1 MFKQGDDKMVQSGL
15 SQPEKVIG
23 SSYNHAKF
31 KLLTPSENST
41 KTPEICH
48 AETIIV
54 GGGVIGCAIAFE
66 LASRGQE
73 VLLVE
78 QSEIASGASCAAAG
92 MLAAESEDFAH
103 PFMAKAAHESRE
115 LLHKH
120 KEQISA
126 ITGMDIGLR
135 RSGFITPFRSYSDL
149 SKYKDRRNTTS
160 GVQQLW
166 WDRSTVQREALW
178 LNRDTYG
185 AYYRSLE
192 SEVLPV
198 SLTRAYARSAEMMGA
213 RILEGV
219 QNVRLVVDNHGV
231 RGIKTAKGEVCCKHI
246 IIAAGLQG
254 EQLMHQV
261 GVALPSSPVKGEI
274 MAVRFPIDQAG
285 GRPDRTVYAEDVY
298 IVPKANG
305 EVWIGAT
312 SLPGRKDHSVSAN
325 SVQRLLGAA
334 SYWIP
339 GIKEADFVRAWAGI
353 RPSTPD
359 GLPYIGKYEQIPGLY
374 TAYGH
379 FRNGILLSAITGR
392 WIADLLEGK
401 RAEEIGIEALSP
413 ERSNRKGVML

>member
-1 MFKQGDDKMVQSGL
+1 MVQSKP
-15 SQPEKVIG
+15 SQPEEVIR
-23 SSYNHAKF
+23 SSYDQNKF
-31 KLLTPSENST
+31 ELLALSENSDLS
-41 KTPEICH
+41 KTQETCH

-66 LASRGQE
+66 LASRGRE

-92 MLAAESEDFAH
+92 MLAADSEDFAH
-103 PFMAKAAHESRE
+103 PLMAKAAHESRE

-126 ITGMDIGLR
+126 LTGMDLGLR
-135 RSGFITPFRSYSDL
+135 RNGFITPFRSYGDL

-160 GVQQLW
+160 GMQQLW

-219 QNVRLVVDNHGV
+219 QDVRLIVDKHGV
-231 RGIKTAKGEVCCKHI
+231 QGIRTARGEVCCRHI

-261 GVALPSSPVKGEI
+261 GGTLPSSPVKGE
-274 MAVRFPIDQAG
+274 MLAVRFPTDQAG

-334 SYWIP
+334 SYWVP

-359 GLPYIGKYEQIPGLY
+359 GLPYIGKYEQISGLY

-392 WIADLLEGK
+392 WIADMLEGK
-401 RAEEIGIEALSP
+401 SAEEIGIEALSP
-413 ERSNRKGVML
+413 DRMNRREVML

>member
-1 MFKQGDDKMVQSGL
+1 MVQRGP
-15 SQPEKVIG
+15 SQPEEVID
-23 SSYNHAKF
+23 SSCEQDKF
-31 KLLTPSENST
+31 KRLPLSETLT
-41 KTPEICH
+41 KKPETFH

-92 MLAAESEDFAH
+92 MLAADSEDFAH
-103 PFMAKAAHESRE
+103 PLMAQAAYDSRE

-126 ITGMDIGLR
+126 LRGMDLGLR
-135 RSGFITPFRSYSDL
+135 RNGFITPFRSYGDL
-149 SKYKDRRNTTS
+149 SKYKDKRNTTS

-219 QNVRLVVDNHGV
+219 QDVQLIVDKHGV
-231 RGIKTAKGEVCCKHI
+231 QGIKTAKGEMCCKHI
-246 IIAAGLQG
+246 IIAAGLHG

-261 GVALPSSPVKGEI
+261 GIVLPSSPVKGEI
-274 MAVRFPIDQAG
+274 MAVRFTTDQAG

-298 IVPKANG
+298 IVPKATG

-325 SVQRLLGAA
+325 SMQRLIGAA
-334 SYWIP
+334 SYWVP

-359 GLPYIGKYEQIPGLY
+359 GLPYIGKCEGISGLY
-374 TAYGH
+374 AAYGH

-392 WIADLLEGK
+392 WIADMVEGK
-401 RAEEIGIEALSP
+401 SAEEIGIEAFSP
-413 ERSNRKGVML
+413 ERLNRKGVMS

>member
-1 MFKQGDDKMVQSGL
+1 MVQSGL
-15 SQPEKVIG
+15 SQPEEVIG
-23 SSYNHAKF
+23 SSYDQAMF
-31 KLLTPSENST
+31 KSLTPSENST
-41 KTPEICH
+41 KAQKICH

-92 MLAAESEDFAH
+92 MLAADSEDFAH
-103 PFMAKAAHESRE
+103 PIIAQAAHESRE

-120 KEQISA
+120 KEQISD

-135 RSGFITPFRSYSDL
+135 RSGFITPFRSYRDL
-149 SKYKDRRNTTS
+149 SNYKDGRNVIS
-160 GVQQLW
+160 GVQQIW

-219 QNVRLVVDNHGV
+219 QDVRLVVDEYGV
-231 RGIKTAKGEVCCKHI
+231 QGIKTAKGEMCCKHI

-254 EQLMHQV
+254 EQLLHQV

-274 MAVRFPIDQAG
+274 MAVRFPTDQAG

-334 SYWIP
+334 SSWVP

-413 ERSNRKGVML
+413 ERLNRKGVML

>member
-1 MFKQGDDKMVQSGL
+1 MVQRGP
-15 SQPEKVIG
+15 SQPEEVID
-23 SSYNHAKF
+23 SSCEQDKF
-31 KLLTPSENST
+31 KRLPLSETLT
-41 KTPEICH
+41 KKPETFH

-92 MLAAESEDFAH
+92 MLAADSEDFAH
-103 PFMAKAAHESRE
+103 PLMAQAAYDSRE

-126 ITGMDIGLR
+126 LTGMDLGLR
-135 RSGFITPFRSYSDL
+135 RNGFITPFRSYGDL
-149 SKYKDRRNTTS
+149 SKYKDKRNTTS

-219 QNVRLVVDNHGV
+219 QDIRLIVDRYGV
-231 RGIKTAKGEVCCKHI
+231 QGIKTAKGEVCCKHI
-246 IIAAGLQG
+246 IIAAGLHG

-261 GVALPSSPVKGEI
+261 GVVLPSSPVKGEI
-274 MAVRFPIDQAG
+274 MAVRFTTDQAG

-325 SVQRLLGAA
+325 SMQRLLGAA
-334 SYWIP
+334 SYWVP

-359 GLPYIGKYEQIPGLY
+359 GLPYIGKCEGISGLY
-374 TAYGH
+374 AAYGH

-392 WIADLLEGK
+392 WIADMVEGK
-401 RAEEIGIEALSP
+401 SAEEIGIEAFSP
-413 ERSNRKGVML
+413 ERLNRKGVMS